1 MSFDADWREIYVG
14 YARRDTFTGEC
25 PNPVPGAVRVTVRYQ
40 ARDRPENAA
49 ISAAKWYFQRMMQQ

>member
-1 MSFDADWREIYVG
+1 MG

-40 ARDRPENAA
+40 ARDRPENAV